1 MTEDIDDIKRELD
14 EVRRL
19 KEELQREVEDV
30 RREKAD
36 AIQRE
41 ADEVRRDADAIRGSA
56 DDRRGRKP
64 RPPRAPRPPRRVKH
78 VRPVRDIDI
87 DIGGITDSL
96 EDMMEGLGKSIEM
109 SIKDVEGIGK
119 SIRIPGIHVR
129 RASRKGSKGR
139 RVRKKDIEKIP
150 PERVAKIVAPLGSEE
165 RLRILQFL
173 KEGCKT
179 FNDIEIFTTKT
190 GSSLTHHLNP
200 LVEASYVVKGE
211 VRGTYYLTVEGRLAY
226 RLAQWLTHRVERQR
240 DKTGKNGSNGEVEIK
255 VDFEEDTDAEEVII
269 VEDEKDLEK
278 AAEHLERVVEEIE
291 QTQEQIEEAAEK
303 LEEAR
308 AEEEERLEELKERE
322 EERLERLAEIEEE
335 RVEDDNLDS
344 MDWKD

>member
-1 MTEDIDDIKRELD
+1 MTDNVDDIRKELD

-19 KEELQREVEDV
+19 KEELRQEVEDV

-36 AIQRE
+36 AIRRE
-41 ADEVRRDADAIRGSA
+41 ADEVRREA
-56 DDRRGRKP
+56 DRRRETTRHGRK
-64 RPPRAPRPPRRVKH
+64 PRAPRPPKAPRR

-87 DIGGITDSL
+87 DISGITDSL

-119 SIRIPGIHVR
+119 SIRIPGVHIR
-129 RASRKGSKGR
+129 RAGRKGRK
-139 RVRKKDIEKIP
+139 VRKSDIEKIP

-165 RLRILQFL
+165 RLKILEFL
-173 KEGCKT
+173 KEGGKT

-226 RLAQWLTHRVERQR
+226 RLAQWLTHRVENQR
-240 DKTGKNGSNGEVEIK
+240 RRTGNGSNGETEVS
-255 VDFEEDTDAEEVII
+255 VDFEEDVDEETVVI
-269 VEDEKDLEK
+269 VEDEEALEK
-278 AAEHLERVVEEIE
+278 AAEHLERV
-291 QTQEQIEEAAEK
+291 AEK
-303 LEEAR
+303 LEETQDQLEDAADELTDVKE
-308 AEEEERLEELKERE
+308 AELEAEEERLEA
-322 EERLERLAEIEEE
+322 LEDLEDAKDE
-335 RVEDDNLDS
+335 EDDLDD

>member
-1 MTEDIDDIKRELD
+1 MTENIDDIKRELD

-36 AIQRE
+36 AIRRE
-41 ADEVRRDADAIRGSA
+41 ADEVRRDADAKRGSA

-64 RPPRAPRPPRRVKH
+64 RPPRAPRPPRR

-129 RASRKGSKGR
+129 RASRKSSKGR
-139 RVRKKDIEKIP
+139 KVRKKDIEKIP

-173 KEGCKT
+173 KEGGKT
-179 FNDIEIFTTKT
+179 FNEIEIFTTKT

-240 DKTGKNGSNGEVEIK
+240 DKTGNNGANGEAEIK
-255 VDFEEDTDAEEVII
+255 VDFEEDTEDEEIII
-269 VEDEKDLEK
+269 VEDEKELAK
-278 AAEHLERVVEEIE
+278 AAEHLERVSEE
-291 QTQEQIEEAAEK
+291 
-303 LEEAR
+303 LEEVSDQLEDA
-308 AEEEERLEELKERE
+308 ADELVDAKEEEHERLEEVREQE
-322 EERLERLAEIEEE
+322 EERQEKR
-335 RVEDDNLDS
+335 EDDDLDA